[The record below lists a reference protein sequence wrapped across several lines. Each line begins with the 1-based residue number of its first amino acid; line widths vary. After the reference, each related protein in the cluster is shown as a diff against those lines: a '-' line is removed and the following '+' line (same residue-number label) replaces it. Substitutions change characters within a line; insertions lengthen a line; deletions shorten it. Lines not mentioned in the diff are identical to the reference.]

1 MDGRHFFLFAA
12 MSDPLFF
19 PIFSFGYNLGVG
31 LSVGSDPNF
40 FCPDRLCICLP
51 LIDTKL
57 WKEWKLPMLHAQHY
71 TLLRRTTQPMLGRQ
85 PASFC

>member
-40 FCPDRLCICLP
+40 FVRIAYVFVCRL
-51 LIDTKL
+51 
-57 WKEWKLPMLHAQHY
+57 
-71 TLLRRTTQPMLGRQ
+71 
-85 PASFC
+85 